1 MEKKEVILIILS
13 SLLIGFT
20 LGATTFNVKLQ
31 KAEDVIRTSVNLL
44 YECENYIDEL
54 TDGAYGDTIAEGDS
68 FSEFQIAYHSLY
80 GKWY

>member
-1 MEKKEVILIILS
+1 MKKKEVIIVILS

-31 KAEDVIRTSVNLL
+31 KAEDVIRTSINLL

>member
-1 MEKKEVILIILS
+1 MKKKEVIVVILS

>member
-1 MEKKEVILIILS
+1 MKKKEVIIVILS

>member
-1 MEKKEVILIILS
+1 MEKKEVIVVILS

-31 KAEDVIRTSVNLL
+31 KAEDIIRTSVNLL
-44 YECENYIDEL
+44 YECENYIDDL

>member
-1 MEKKEVILIILS
+1 MKKKEVILVILS

-44 YECENYIDEL
+44 YECENCIDEL

>member
-1 MEKKEVILIILS
+1 MEKKEVIVVILS

-54 TDGAYGDTIAEGDS
+54 TDNAYGDTIAEGDS

>member
-1 MEKKEVILIILS
+1 MDKKEVIVVILS

-31 KAEDVIRTSVNLL
+31 KAEEVIRTSVKLL
-44 YECENYIDEL
+44 YECENYIDEF
-54 TDGAYGDTIAEGDS
+54 TDGAYADTIAEGDS

>member
-1 MEKKEVILIILS
+1 MEKKEVIVVILS

-20 LGATTFNVKLQ
+20 LGGTTFNVKLQ

-44 YECENYIDEL
+44 YECENYIDDL

>member
-1 MEKKEVILIILS
+1 MEKKEVIVVILS

-68 FSEFQIAYHSLY
+68 FSEFQMAYHSLY

>member
-1 MEKKEVILIILS
+1 MDKKEVIVVILS

>member
-1 MEKKEVILIILS
+1 MEKKEVIVVILS

>member
-68 FSEFQIAYHSLY
+68 FSEFQMAYHSLY

>member
-1 MEKKEVILIILS
+1 MEKKEVIIVILS

-20 LGATTFNVKLQ
+20 LGATTFNVKFQ

-68 FSEFQIAYHSLY
+68 FSEFQTAYHSLY

>member
-1 MEKKEVILIILS
+1 MNKKEVILVILS

-31 KAEDVIRTSVNLL
+31 KAEEVIRTSVNLL

>member
-1 MEKKEVILIILS
+1 MKKKEVILVILS

>member
-1 MEKKEVILIILS
+1 MDKKEVIVVILS
-13 SLLIGFT
+13 SLLIGFI

>member
-1 MEKKEVILIILS
+1 MEKKEVIVVILS

-44 YECENYIDEL
+44 YECENYIDDL

>member
-1 MEKKEVILIILS
+1 MKEKEVILIILS

-54 TDGAYGDTIAEGDS
+54 TDGAYGDTIAEDDS
-68 FSEFQIAYHSLY
+68 FSEFQMAYHSLY
-80 GKWY
+80 RKWY